1 MKKVFRLML
10 ALALVLSLTA
20 TVFANTFEDSLDLG
34 LNLDLGMG
42 DIHIEAEYDAQED
55 NKAEILAGTEGKVYY
70 LILNWQQ
77 FGILDSLQNT
87 EDSSE
92 RFVNARLTLTA
103 VNRGNRPMA
112 VTCGTP
118 DGRNGVTAISGSYD
132 KSAILLPS
140 AAIHGFDAAGM
151 EQVWSTTYTI
161 DSVTGQWDGN
171 GSIGAVTVTIAG
183 Q

>member
-20 TVFANTFEDSLDLG
+20 TVFADTFEESLEFG

-55 NKAEILAGTEGKVYY
+55 NKDEILAGTEGKVYY

-77 FGILDSLQNT
+77 FGILDTTRNT
-87 EDSSE
+87 EEAFTD
-92 RFVNARLTLTA
+92 ARLTLTA
-103 VNRGNRPMA
+103 INRGNRPMA
-112 VTCGTP
+112 VACGTP

-151 EQVWSTTYTI
+151 EQVWSTTYTV
-161 DSVTGQWDGN
+161 DSVTGQWNGIGN
-171 GSIGAVTVTIAG
+171 IGAVTVTITG